1 MSKLWAFHR
10 RNLAIRMETNRK
22 YADVVAFF
30 FKAYRNSTFNKCL
43 GLDDDVF
50 AYLVI
55 TCVRMASYISLR
67 KHPFLL
73 ALRRRGRFAQN
84 VPGGEERGETD
95 VFPGYSYMRSF
106 LTASSS
112 VPS

>member
-10 RNLAIRMETNRK
+10 RNLAILVETNRK

-50 AYLVI
+50 A
-55 TCVRMASYISLR
+55 
-67 KHPFLL
+67 
-73 ALRRRGRFAQN
+73 RF
-84 VPGGEERGETD
+84 
-95 VFPGYSYMRSF
+95 
-106 LTASSS
+106 
-112 VPS
+112 

>member
-10 RNLAIRMETNRK
+10 RNLAIRVETNRK

-50 AYLVI
+50 A
-55 TCVRMASYISLR
+55 RFSRFSSLFAAR
-67 KHPFLL
+67 DVSRGGRAKRPW
-73 ALRRRGRFAQN
+73 RRRGRRNGCFRRLLLY
-84 VPGGEERGETD
+84 V
-95 VFPGYSYMRSF
+95 
-106 LTASSS
+106 
-112 VPS
+112 

>member
-10 RNLAIRMETNRK
+10 RNLAIRVETNRK

-50 AYLVI
+50 A
-55 TCVRMASYISLR
+55 RFQ
-67 KHPFLL
+67 PFLL
-73 ALRRRGRFAQN
+73 ALRRQ
-84 VPGGEERGETD
+84 EERLRLSG
-95 VFPGYSYMRSF
+95 RNLIL
-106 LTASSS
+106 LT
-112 VPS
+112 